1 MKVHTENAK
10 RLKIVDVTLKVPY
23 VIDSHT
29 CDQPGA
35 QFKCEKLKSMPI
47 EIMYNGHKI
56 VGDLF
61 IHIDEFRRY
70 VNYTQILVLYNVK
83 QFKMICKGFEWQV
96 KEKLAQCQ
104 LISEYVDL
112 PKTDTNKNFPP
123 NTPKFQGVYNF
134 KYCLDNEY
142 YRPSKVGEICLQI
155 EIDED
160 IDVQIEDK
168 FKSLISNDVVTK
180 LEGEKNFT
188 IRCNGETFQF
198 NKTLLCMISEVFN
211 RMINGNSKEA
221 DSNSVEIIDFAPET
235 IRAFSKVAFGD
246 ETLKKEDF
254 TADLLMFANK
264 YLIKPLVKKCKKHL
278 NVLDSMTNDNVFDI
292 IRTAYL
298 LDDEEMFKNGTL
310 FLKKNRVQLKGSEQW
325 REFEEANPK
334 CMIKVLKL
342 MLDIDN
348 KEDDLTTIL

>member
-104 LISEYVDL
+104 LIREYVDL
-112 PKTDTNKNFPP
+112 PKTD
-123 NTPKFQGVYNF
+123 
-134 KYCLDNEY
+134 
-142 YRPSKVGEICLQI
+142 
-155 EIDED
+155 
-160 IDVQIEDK
+160 
-168 FKSLISNDVVTK
+168 
-180 LEGEKNFT
+180 
-188 IRCNGETFQF
+188 
-198 NKTLLCMISEVFN
+198 LLN
-211 RMINGNSKEA
+211 
-221 DSNSVEIIDFAPET
+221 II
-235 IRAFSKVAFGD
+235 
-246 ETLKKEDF
+246 
-254 TADLLMFANK
+254 
-264 YLIKPLVKKCKKHL
+264 Y
-278 NVLDSMTNDNVFDI
+278 
-292 IRTAYL
+292 
-298 LDDEEMFKNGTL
+298 
-310 FLKKNRVQLKGSEQW
+310 
-325 REFEEANPK
+325 
-334 CMIKVLKL
+334 
-342 MLDIDN
+342 
-348 KEDDLTTIL
+348 